1 MAVSEYT
8 RKQQR
13 KADLEADARVL
24 MLMGTGRT
32 ASQEAKLADI
42 NDELASVYAELAQL
56 EGEREKQ
63 RNAPAMVSY
72 STTGGAVVYSDRA
85 PALRKVGSGPRYAE
99 MFGGNLQNNGFRD
112 FGEFAAAFNSGMWH
126 PSFQALT
133 TSNDVGTMIP
143 TQWASEL
150 WDQSLENEVVRPRCR
165 IEPMT
170 SDTKQIA
177 GFTHSNGTDA
187 PFGISGGWTVEG
199 AEITPDDP
207 QARSILLSAKKLA
220 ALVQISNEA
229 AADGTSIDAQL
240 TSALSRGLGWLL
252 DVAFLTGTGAG
263 QPLGVLNASCT
274 ITVDKES
281 GQVADTIVYQNLT
294 KMFSRLA
301 PSSVNNAVW
310 VASPTTIPQLLTLNY
325 AIGTSGAAIPV
336 MTNANGSFTIL
347 TRPVVFTE
355 KLPALGDKGDIML
368 CDFTQYVV
376 GLRSEIVVEKSNMP
390 GFTRD
395 TVYYRAKVR
404 ADGQPTWADPYTP
417 KYGSTLS
424 PFVTLQAR

>member
-1 MAVSEYT
+1 MTQSPYMAKIQK
-8 RKQQR
+8 R
-13 KADLEADARVL
+13 ADLRN
-24 MLMGTGRT
+24 
-32 ASQEAKLADI
+32 EAK
-42 NDELASVYAELAQL
+42 ELLNKPERKEAEAERLQAIVQQL
-56 EGEREKQ
+56 EALQTDIDALEIERERQ
-63 RNAPAMVSY
+63 RCDPNGTQAD
-72 STTGGAVVYSDRA
+72 T
-85 PALRKVGSGPRYAE
+85 LRKYGTGPRYAQ
-99 MFGGNLQNNGFRD
+99 MFGSNPANTSGFRD
-112 FGEFAAAFNSGMWH
+112 FSEFAAAFNSGMWH

-133 TSNDVGTMIP
+133 TSNDVGTLIP
-143 TQWASEL
+143 QQYAAEL
-150 WDQSLENEVVRPRCR
+150 WDQALEHEVVRSRCR

-170 SDTKQIA
+170 ADTKSIA

-199 AEITPDDP
+199 SEITPDDP
-207 QARSILLSAKKLA
+207 QVRSILLSAKKLA

-240 TSALSRGLGWLL
+240 TEALSRGLGWLL

-263 QPLGVLNASCT
+263 QPLGVLNATCT
-274 ITVDKES
+274 ITVDKEV
-281 GQVADTIVYQNLT
+281 GQAPDTIIYQNLA

-310 VASPTTIPQLLTLNY
+310 VASPTSIPSLLTLNY
-325 AIGTSGAAIPV
+325 AIGTAGAAIPV
-336 MTNANGSFTIL
+336 MSNANGQFTIM

-355 KLPALGDKGDIML
+355 KLPALGDKGDILL

-395 TVYYRAKVR
+395 TQYYRAKVR
-404 ADGQPTWADPYTP
+404 ADGMPLWSDAYTP
-417 KYGSTLS
+417 KYGPTLS